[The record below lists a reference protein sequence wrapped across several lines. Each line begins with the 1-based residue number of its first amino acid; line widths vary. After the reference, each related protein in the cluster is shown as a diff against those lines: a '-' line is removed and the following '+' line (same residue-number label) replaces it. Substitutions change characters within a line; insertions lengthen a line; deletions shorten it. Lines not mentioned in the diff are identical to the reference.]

1 MKPFL
6 LEKFTDDQMTLRDF
20 RRSHDLFLIQK
31 EPFMVFPLLKD
42 LSNGS
47 RYFFCTR
54 LNIWSN
60 LALRKGRQ
68 IPK

>member
-6 LEKFTDDQMTLRDF
+6 LEKFTDDQMTLGDF

-31 EPFMVFPLLKD
+31 EPFLVFPLLKD

-47 RYFFCTR
+47 RYFFVQ
-54 LNIWSN
+54 
-60 LALRKGRQ
+60 G
-68 IPK
+68 